1 MFIWEQWFGLMDH
14 AINRIN
20 AEADCLSLDVVLLDG
35 AVEVL
40 LIWLR
45 VVLLEVRKSGIHA
58 ASWSW

>member
-1 MFIWEQWFGLMDH
+1 MDH

-20 AEADCLSLDVVLLDG
+20 AEADCLSLHVILLNG

-40 LIWLR
+40 LTWLR
-45 VVLLEVRKSGIHA
+45 VVLLEVRKGGIDA

>member
-1 MFIWEQWFGLMDH
+1 MWEQQLGLLDH
-14 AINRIN
+14 VINRIN

-35 AVEVL
+35 VVEVL